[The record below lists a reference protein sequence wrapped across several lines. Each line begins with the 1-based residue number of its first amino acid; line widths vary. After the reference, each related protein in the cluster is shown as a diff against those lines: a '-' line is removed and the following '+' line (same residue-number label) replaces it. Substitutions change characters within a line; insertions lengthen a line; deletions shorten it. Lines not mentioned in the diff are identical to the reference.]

1 MSIPAESLESLFE
14 KCAETV
20 VFFDNKATGRLMF
33 GGVALNKNRTGEQN
47 RDFARSPEAWSEDPF
62 TTHIKLDRNS
72 LVPSPFRTP
81 GTFTVTRLESS
92 SGLLDRITK
101 VSSVPALL
109 VSISLKSLP
118 LHSYQVWVA
127 DKIMP
132 TPIIP
137 PFRSNVIDFDSEPS
151 CWAGKAFDYVHYT
164 VPRVELDDIAADLGF
179 GLVRSYRLSVV
190 EDDLVLAQITR
201 SILPFIGRSDGPSL
215 LALDQFSLI
224 LGAHLLQRYGVL
236 QKMGKSSKGGLAPWQ
251 KRRAAELLRENLN
264 GQIRLTDVARECSL
278 SVSHFA
284 RSFKATFGMAP
295 HKWLIG
301 RRIERAKDL
310 LRLTTTPIADIAI
323 QSGFGDQTAFTRTF
337 SPANGCQPGTMA
349 PLHRC

>member
-1 MSIPAESLESLFE
+1 
-14 KCAETV
+14 
-20 VFFDNKATGRLMF
+20 
-33 GGVALNKNRTGEQN
+33 LNNTRAGEQN
-47 RDFARSPEAWSEDPF
+47 RDSTQSPEAWSEDPF
-62 TTHIKLDRNS
+62 TTHIRLDRNS
-72 LVPSPFRTP
+72 SVPSVFRAP

-92 SGLLDRITK
+92 TGLPDRITK
-101 VSSVPALL
+101 LSSVPALL

-127 DKIMP
+127 DKVIP
-132 TPIIP
+132 TTTIP
-137 PFRSNVIDFDSEPS
+137 PFRSNVIDFDSEPR

-201 SILPFIGRSDGPSL
+201 SILPFIGRRDGPSL

-236 QKMGKSSKGGLAPWQ
+236 QKMDKLAKGGLAPWQ
-251 KRRAAELLRENLN
+251 KRRALEILRENLD
-264 GQIRLTDVARECSL
+264 GRIRLMDVARECSL

-284 RSFKATFGMAP
+284 RSFKATFGVAP
-295 HKWLIG
+295 HRWLIG
-301 RRIERAKDL
+301 RRIERAKGL
-310 LRLTTTPIADIAI
+310 LQQTTTPIAVIAI

-337 SPANGCQPGTMA
+337 RQVMGISPGQWRRYISARAIERKNPI
-349 PLHRC
+349 